1 MVVAHET
8 GRGHGLR
15 SAKKGDESGMTK
27 AEGAPRPTGAAGRQS
42 ALPEEIDLS
51 ADDTKPPIG
60 WPVDAVFKVPA
71 RAAQN
76 DPTGIRTPVAGLK
89 GPCPRPLDDGA
100 GRYGADRIPVHR
112 KNNDG
117 D

>member
-42 ALPEEIDLS
+42 ALPGEIDLS
-51 ADDTKPPIG
+51 ADDTRPPIG

-71 RAAQN
+71 RAAQM
-76 DPTGIRTPVAGLK
+76 TPRGFE
-89 GPCPRPLDDGA
+89 PRLQA
-100 GRYGADRIPVHR
+100 
-112 KNNDG
+112 
-117 D
+117 